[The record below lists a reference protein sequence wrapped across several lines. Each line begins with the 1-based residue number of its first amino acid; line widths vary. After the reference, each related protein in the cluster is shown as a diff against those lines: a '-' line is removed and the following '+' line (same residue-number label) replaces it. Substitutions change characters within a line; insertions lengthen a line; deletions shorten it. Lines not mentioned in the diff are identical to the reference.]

1 MNEMRLKHKCLVIV
15 LFATIWFPLTG
26 QASEIVVDHD
36 LTVRL
41 LPDENRME
49 VVDRLRLPKTLPANA
64 VLRLN
69 AGFTLAAGHG
79 LQAAGVKRDLAAYRL
94 PPDAAGK
101 TLALRY
107 SGAPLGIDA
116 PTRLGDM
123 PRGLIDTDGVFLD
136 GASGW
141 FPWLPG
147 SLQTFRLHVDAPDG
161 WRVVSQG
168 GLSRDAK
175 AFVWR
180 EKHPQDDIYLLADR
194 YAFYRRPGGVAMQ
207 VYLLNADAPLA
218 RRYLDTSAHY
228 VDFYSKLLGDY
239 PYAKFAVVENRWQ
252 TGYGMPSFTLL
263 GSRVMRLPFIL
274 HSSLPHEI
282 LHNWW
287 GNGVYVDYREG
298 NWSEGLT
305 AYLSDYLLRERKA
318 RGAAYRRGALERF
331 TNFAADGR
339 DIPLARFISRH
350 SESSQAVGYSKSLML
365 FHQIRRRLG
374 DPAFF
379 SALRHFY
386 AKWKF
391 RFATFGDLIAAFEQA
406 GGESLAD
413 LVKPLLHGTGAPR
426 LVLDETRLEK
436 VDGGYRLNVRVRQ
449 KQAGP
454 VYPLRVP
461 VRIVFADG
469 DSETRQI
476 ELDGRTA
483 EALFRFERRP
493 VSLAVDPEF
502 QLFRLLDA
510 TEKPASLGRLF
521 GAPRQLL
528 ILPSAASGDLPAWR
542 RLAKQWQDRY
552 HNIELVSDKAIRDL
566 PEDAAVWILGWD
578 NRFLA
583 EAKRR
588 AGVGDADADRRERV
602 ALVRLDADNRHAPL
616 GFIGAQGAESIG
628 LLARKL
634 PHYSSYGEL
643 AFDLPGVR
651 NREKRRLPVTH
662 SALMREL
669 GACRIM
675 GDRSEEV
682 GE

>member
-1 MNEMRLKHKCLVIV
+1 MNEMRLKHRCLVIV
-15 LFATIWFPLTG
+15 LFALIGFPMIG
-26 QASEIVVDHD
+26 WADEIVVDHD

-41 LPDENRME
+41 LPDAKRLE
-49 VVDRLRLPKTLPANA
+49 VVDRLRLPKRLPSDA

-69 AGFTLAAGHG
+69 AGFTLAVGHG
-79 LQAAGVKRDLAAYRL
+79 LQTIGAKRNRAEYRL
-94 PPDAAGK
+94 PSDAAGR
-101 TLALRY
+101 TLTLRY

-123 PRGLIDTDGVFLD
+123 PRGVIDADGVFLD

-141 FPWLPG
+141 YPWLSG

-161 WRVVSQG
+161 WRVISQG

-194 YAFYRRPGGVAMQ
+194 YAFHQQPGKVAMQ
-207 VYLLNADAPLA
+207 VYLLNDDVALA
-218 RRYLDTSAHY
+218 RRYLDTSADY

-305 AYLSDYLLRERKA
+305 AYLSDYLLRERNA
-318 RGAAYRRGALERF
+318 QGTAYRRGALERF

-339 DIPLARFISRH
+339 DIPLARFVSRH

-374 DPAFF
+374 DAAFF
-379 SALRHFY
+379 VALRHFY
-386 AKWKF
+386 AEWKF
-391 RFATFGDLIAAFEQA
+391 RFATFGDLITAFEQA
-406 GGESLAD
+406 GGESLSD
-413 LVKPLLHGTGAPR
+413 LVEPLLRGTGAPR
-426 LVLDETRLEK
+426 LALGETRLDK
-436 VDGGYRLNVRVRQ
+436 ADGGGYRLSVRVRQ
-449 KQAGP
+449 KQAGAA
-454 VYPLRVP
+454 YHLHVP
-461 VRIVFADG
+461 VRIAFADG

-476 ELDGRTA
+476 ELNGGMA
-483 EALFRFERRP
+483 EARFHFRRRP
-493 VSLAVDPEF
+493 VSIAVDPEF
-502 QLFRLLDA
+502 QLFRLLDG
-510 TEKPASLGRLF
+510 TEKPSSLGRLF
-521 GAPRQLL
+521 GALRQLL
-528 ILPSAASGDLPAWR
+528 ILPSAATGDLPAWR
-542 RLAKQWQDRY
+542 RLANRWQARY
-552 HNIELVSDKAIRDL
+552 HNIELVSDKNIQGL
-566 PEDAAVWILGWD
+566 PKDAAVWILGWD

-588 AGVGDADADRRERV
+588 AGVSDADVRQRERI
-602 ALVRLDADNRHAPL
+602 ALVKLDGDNRRPPL
-616 GFIGAQGAESIG
+616 GFVGAQGADTIG

-643 AFDLPGVR
+643 AFDLPGVK
-651 NREKRRLPVTH
+651 NRLKKRLPVTH

-669 GACRIM
+669 
-675 GDRSEEV
+675 V
-682 GE
+682 GK